1 MKKLMIKKLALSC
14 YTSEHLDSA
23 ETLKIAQ
30 LLNHH
35 DLKQFIKVIKSEE
48 DKRTATITSAKAL
61 TSADK
66 KTVEDIFKGKT
77 VHFQTDPSLLTGL
90 KVQNADM
97 IYEQSLKNT
106 LEQIRKEVVSL

>member
-1 MKKLMIKKLALSC
+1 MKKLMIRKLALSC
-14 YTSEHLDSA
+14 YKNDRLNEA
-23 ETLKIAQ
+23 ETLKVAN
-30 LLNHH
+30 LLTHH

-61 TSADK
+61 AGADK
-66 KTVEDIFKGKT
+66 KTVEEIFTGKT

-106 LEQIRKEVVSL
+106 LEQIRKEVINL